1 MIPSSQQ
8 EGIKISAPVNDL
20 VAEILPPQ
28 ALAFIGSLA
37 REFNPR
43 REQLLE
49 RRRAFQAAIDDGR
62 LPDFLE
68 ETRQLRAADWKIA
81 PVPPDLQDRRVEIT
95 GPVDRKMVINALN
108 SGASTYVADFEDS
121 HSPTW
126 DGTLEGQLNLRDAVN
141 GSIDFTSPEG
151 KSYHLAQNPSTLIVR
166 PLGLHFQLYQTLQKC
181 PRLYFP

>member
-1 MIPSSQQ
+1 MIPSSQL

-81 PVPPDLQDRRVEIT
+81 PVPADRPRRA
-95 GPVDRKMVINALN
+95 GPRRIRFPR
-108 SGASTYVADFEDS
+108 SG
-121 HSPTW
+121 
-126 DGTLEGQLNLRDAVN
+126 R
-141 GSIDFTSPEG
+141 
-151 KSYHLAQNPSTLIVR
+151 
-166 PLGLHFQLYQTLQKC
+166 
-181 PRLYFP
+181 